1 MAEILENHVSVPRK
15 GDVCARPGW
24 NALVVQHF
32 RHHLFPDEIVVPAGF
47 ALYRMR
53 FPGRKLI
60 GRLILA
66 TYIFPGILL
75 LVPVYQMMASLRSE
89 ERRVGKD
96 WRSGASAAA

>member
-1 MAEILENHVSVPRK
+1 DMHRLGLFVSSRRRHTRFSRDWSS
-15 GDVCARPGW
+15 DVCSSD
-24 NALVVQHF
+24 L
-32 RHHLFPDEIVVPAGF
+32 HLFPDEIVVPAGF